1 MSGVGEMGAS
11 GASGAAGTSDA
22 AGGGISGIDGTGGS
36 HESGRAAGAEGI
48 GGSDGVRGKVVAV
61 TGASS
66 GIGEATALRLAARG
80 AAVVLGARRADRL
93 DALVDRIRAAG
104 GRAEAVP
111 TDVTRREDLDRLVAA
126 AVERF
131 GRLDVLVGNAGIARN
146 ALFTDLD
153 VAAWDAM
160 IDVNVRG
167 VLHGIAAA
175 MPQFRRQGR
184 GHLVTI
190 VSTSGL
196 KIVPTQGVYAGTK
209 NAVRTLLEALRQ
221 ESTDGVLR
229 TTSISP
235 GYVRTEL
242 VDYIDDPGIRAE
254 VQERMAALGIDPDA
268 VARAVAFAVE
278 QPDDVE
284 IGDITV
290 RPTRQN

>member
-1 MSGVGEMGAS
+1 MS
-11 GASGAAGTSDA
+11 
-22 AGGGISGIDGTGGS
+22 GISGK
-36 HESGRAAGAEGI
+36 
-48 GGSDGVRGKVVAV
+48 VVGKVVAI

-66 GIGEATALRLAARG
+66 GIGEATALELAARG
-80 AAVVLGARRADRL
+80 AAVVLGARRTDRL
-93 DALVDRIRAAG
+93 TELADRIRASG
-104 GRAEAVP
+104 GRAEVVP
-111 TDVTRREDLDRLVAA
+111 TDVTRRADLERLVAA

-131 GRLDVLVGNAGIARN
+131 GRLDVLVGNAGIARI
-146 ALFTDLD
+146 ASMTELD
-153 VAAWDAM
+153 VDDWDAM

-175 MPQFRRQGR
+175 LPVFRGQGS

-196 KIVPTQGVYAGTK
+196 KIVPDQAVYAASK

-235 GYVRTEL
+235 GFVTTEL
-242 VDYIDDPGIRAE
+242 VDYLDEPE
-254 VQERMAALGIDPDA
+254 VRHEAQSRMRTLGIAPGA
-268 VARAVAFAVE
+268 VARAVAFAIE